1 MVCKY
6 IRAHLLSI
14 SLPLSLSLTAFHVH
28 IYRHI
33 ENGMLYVCD
42 ELNTPAFR
50 RDKVFGCIYLAQRL
64 GERGVQLMGLSGTS
78 VLLYILV

>member
-1 MVCKY
+1 
-6 IRAHLLSI
+6 
-14 SLPLSLSLTAFHVH
+14 
-28 IYRHI
+28 
-33 ENGMLYVCD
+33 MLYVCD